1 MANLNRVLLMGNLTR
16 DPELRYLPSQMPVV
30 SLGLAIN
37 RRWKNKQGEQQEEA
51 VFVDCEAFGRTAEVI
66 NQYLKKGRPIF
77 IEGQLRL
84 DQWTDKDGNKRSKL
98 KVFVEN
104 FQFVDGRGEGAGA
117 PGGAPVSDHGG
128 APPPRPVRAPSAPA
142 VPASGAAPAN
152 GARPPAPGADAGPHQ
167 PIEEEDIPF

>member
-37 RRWKNKQGEQQEEA
+37 RRWKNQQGEQQEEA
-51 VFVDCEAFGRTAEVI
+51 VFIDCDGFGRTAEVI

-77 IEGQLRL
+77 IEGRLRL
-84 DQWTDKDGNKRSKL
+84 DQWTDKEGHNRSKL
-98 KVFVEN
+98 KVVIEN
-104 FQFVDGRGEGAGA
+104 FQFVDGRPEG
-117 PGGAPVSDHGG
+117 GGAPAN
-128 APPPRPVRAPSAPA
+128 APGPAAAPRPARGPAPSAPA
-142 VPASGAAPAN
+142 PAAGA
-152 GARPPAPGADAGPHQ
+152 PAPGPGPGSDAGPHQ